1 MYTIDSDVAIL
12 AMHYSKRLAIN
23 LFVQLGTGRN
33 GKTVDVDSTDWQS
46 ELVVA
51 LPSLHATSDC
61 DSVSAFSGTGKAG
74 WLSALEKREE
84 YMNAMRLLRE
94 ILKVWWPTANIY
106 KKTTTATKKKK
117 KKRCSK
123 N

>member
-1 MYTIDSDVAIL
+1 
-12 AMHYSKRLAIN
+12 MHYYKRLAIN

-33 GKTVDVDSTDWQS
+33 GRTVDMDSTDWQS

-94 ILKVWWPTANIY
+94 ILKV
-106 KKTTTATKKKK
+106 
-117 KKRCSK
+117 
-123 N
+123 